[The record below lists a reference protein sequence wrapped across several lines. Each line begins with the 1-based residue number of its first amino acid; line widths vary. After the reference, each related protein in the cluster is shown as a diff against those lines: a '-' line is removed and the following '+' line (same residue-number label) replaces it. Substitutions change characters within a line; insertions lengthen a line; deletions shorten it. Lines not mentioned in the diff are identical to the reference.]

1 MKEDKS
7 IDKKV
12 DKLLGEKNKEN
23 ASKKNQEMEKYK
35 YYKHEQERISKQIM
49 KLKEEN
55 RINYTG

>member
-12 DKLLGEKNKEN
+12 DKLLREKNNEN

-35 YYKHEQERISKQIM
+35 YYKHERDRINKQIM